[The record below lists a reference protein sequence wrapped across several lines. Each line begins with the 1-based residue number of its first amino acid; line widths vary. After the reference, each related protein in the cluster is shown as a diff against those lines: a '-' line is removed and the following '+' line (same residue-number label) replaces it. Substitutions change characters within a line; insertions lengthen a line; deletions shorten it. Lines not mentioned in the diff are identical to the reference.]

1 MSNEEVRELFH
12 RHQELI
18 VNLRDKCECMEERLF
33 QEQKEAKYWQM
44 KHQHQLMAK
53 KKIVKDL
60 EEEEEERQKL
70 ERYCQCLED
79 EKEEAYDEL
88 YQMKNNLQKG
98 WLFSF
103 LIKCFFLIV
112 FIFSNSG
119 WMSVE
124 TCQLKLVELLIRFMQ

>member
-1 MSNEEVRELFH
+1 MSYEEVRELFH
-12 RHQELI
+12 QEQI
-18 VNLRDKCECMEERLF
+18 VNLRDKEERLF
-33 QEQKEAKYWQM
+33 QKQKEVKLWQWE
-44 KHQHQLMAK
+44 HRYLLMAN

-70 ERYCQCLED
+70 EIYCQRLED
-79 EKEEAYDEL
+79 ENEKAHDEL
-88 YQMKNNLQKG
+88 YRVKKNLQKG

-124 TCQLKLVELLIRFMQ
+124 ICQLKLVELLIRFMQ

>member
-12 RHQELI
+12 QHQELI
-18 VNLRDKCECMEERLF
+18 VNLTDKCEWMEERLF

-79 EKEEAYDEL
+79 EKEEALDEL
-88 YQMKNNLQKG
+88 YQMKSNLQKG

-112 FIFSNSG
+112 FIFSNPG